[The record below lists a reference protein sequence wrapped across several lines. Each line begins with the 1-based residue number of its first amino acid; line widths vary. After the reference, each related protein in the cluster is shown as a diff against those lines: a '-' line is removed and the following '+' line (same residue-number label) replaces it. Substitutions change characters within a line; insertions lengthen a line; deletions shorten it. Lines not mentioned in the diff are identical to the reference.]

1 MLSKNREPGCRDEEI
16 LKLKRHLQDL
26 LKMYFSNNNKNYLN
40 KTITFQRSNTF
51 TVNPVMFVTIQTS
64 LILNGVL
71 FALPVL

>member
-1 MLSKNREPGCRDEEI
+1 
-16 LKLKRHLQDL
+16 
-26 LKMYFSNNNKNYLN
+26 MYFSNNNKNYLN